1 MPAVPAP
8 QGKPDRYAS
17 FKDIDCVG
25 NTQRVM
31 ARIEHHTRALTDD
44 RFWKYFYER
53 RGATRGV
60 RCDDLLLLASFVN
73 PIRELFEACG
83 DHEALHLLEQLEDE
97 CF

>member
-25 NTQRVM
+25 NTRRVM
-31 ARIEHHTRALTDD
+31 ALIDQHTHDLKED
-44 RFWKYFYER
+44 RFWTYFYER

-60 RCDDLLLLASFVN
+60 QCDDLLLLASFVN
-73 PIRELFEACG
+73 PIRELFESRG
-83 DHEALHLLEQLEDE
+83 DEEALHLLEQLEDE